1 MTTPIFI
8 TGTDTDIGKTFISA
22 LLVKKWGCNYWKPIQ
37 TGLDSDPGD
46 TATVQELLK
55 NSGGIPE
62 TTEILDPTLIYM
74 KPLSPWRCTV
84 LENKPS
90 IQIDK
95 IDLPQIKSPNKSA
108 YTIVEGAGGLLVPI
122 SKGTFTTD
130 IIKHLGASVILVA
143 RSDLGTLNHTL
154 MSLEILKQH
163 DIPVLGVVMNGKLN
177 NDNSLTL
184 SELGVNVLAQI
195 PIANNLNEVFDRIPS
210 IEIINDQ
217 KI

>member
-46 TATVQELLK
+46 TATVQKLLK
-55 NSGGIPE
+55 KSGGIPE
-62 TTEILDPTLIYM
+62 TTEILEPALSYM

-84 LENKPS
+84 LENKPF
-90 IQIDK
+90 IEIDK
-95 IDLPQIKSPNKSA
+95 LELPQIKPLNKST

-130 IIKHLGASVILVA
+130 IIKHLGASVILIA

-154 MSLEILKQH
+154 MSLEILRQQ
-163 DIPVLGVVMNGKLN
+163 DISVLGVIVNGKLN
-177 NDNSLTL
+177 TDNSLTL
-184 SELGVNVLAQI
+184 SELGVKILAQI
-195 PIANNLNEVFDRIPS
+195 PIANNLNEVVDRIPS
-210 IEIINDQ
+210 IESIYN
-217 KI
+217 